1 MLPEQTKLMWYGR
14 GAVTGRIS
22 HTACHSSDAA
32 WSHDRVDTALTRN
45 TINSRREPVSVFA
58 DQSTPVRPVSS
69 QSVIA
74 TLLGVVLGLILA
86 AAFAGLSQVSH
97 VDRSTIVSL
106 GLDNTYDGATLTVGL
121 SRPVAYAGVVGRRA
135 VTFNIAVTNRDA
147 TPFSLAS
154 LGIQAASGSAQ
165 DAQITDPAN
174 NVGASSATVLPG
186 RSLVWQIA
194 FTVPAAADD
203 ITVQVSPVDGGR
215 TVVFSGS
222 L

>member
-1 MLPEQTKLMWYGR
+1 M
-14 GAVTGRIS
+14 
-22 HTACHSSDAA
+22 
-32 WSHDRVDTALTRN
+32 
-45 TINSRREPVSVFA
+45 SVFA

-69 QSVIA
+69 HSVIA
-74 TLLGVVLGLILA
+74 TLLGVVIGLILA
-86 AAFAGLSQVSH
+86 AAFAGLSQASH
-97 VDRSTIVSL
+97 MDRPTIVNL
-106 GLDNTYDGATLTVGL
+106 GLNNTYDGATLTVGL

-147 TPFSLAS
+147 TPFSLTS

-174 NVGASSATVLPG
+174 NVGASSATVLPD

-194 FTVPAAADD
+194 FAVPATADD